1 MGDIL
6 VFLTG
11 QDDIDAA
18 VQLLNED
25 AQNHG
30 RHSSG
35 WFPIRLSCTLICSCG
50 IGLDSPYVGSLR
62 VTNMVPDFTLYV
74 YQSGWKCQSDPESSD
89 QVWVVLASGSTFG
102 LVGSV

>member
-35 WFPIRLSCTLICSCG
+35 WFPIRLSCTLMWHWVGFPLCWFAEGNKYGPRLHLICLS
-50 IGLDSPYVGSLR
+50 IRMEMSI
-62 VTNMVPDFTLYV
+62 
-74 YQSGWKCQSDPESSD
+74 
-89 QVWVVLASGSTFG
+89 
-102 LVGSV
+102 